1 MDAGFKVAQGKYIT
15 PLDGDGQNDPNDIVR
30 LIVKLEEDNLD
41 VVSGWRKNR
50 KDTLSKKVSSLLAAR
65 VRKFLINDGIY
76 DSGCTLKVYKQECF
90 QGVDGAIHSVAGS
103 ELLAEC
109 KLLGSCETGGA
120 KITKGYNL
128 PAKHII
134 HTVGPIYGHE
144 EGKDDVLL
152 AVCYRNSLL
161 IAKENNLKTIAFPC
175 ISTGV
180 FKFPKDKAA
189 EIAINT
195 IESFIKKYPEAF
207 EEIVFVTHE
216 ELDYDIYNRYLLEL
230 A

>member
-1 MDAGFKVAQGKYIT
+1 
-15 PLDGDGQNDPNDIVR
+15 
-30 LIVKLEEDNLD
+30 
-41 VVSGWRKNR
+41 
-50 KDTLSKKVSSLLAAR
+50 
-65 VRKFLINDGIY
+65 
-76 DSGCTLKVYKQECF
+76 
-90 QGVDGAIHSVAGS
+90 
-103 ELLAEC
+103 
-109 KLLGSCETGGA
+109 
-120 KITKGYNL
+120 
-128 PAKHII
+128 
-134 HTVGPIYGHE
+134 VGPIYGHE
-144 EGKDDVLL
+144 EGNDDVLL